1 MTRPMRILIALAAFA
16 IPATVTAGDAKLPAK
31 ASAKIEVPKPA
42 PELAAIAKGR
52 AGTWTCKGTAWM
64 PDGSEHAMTGTMKSR
79 SDLDGFWIH
88 DTWDGKMDQIPFKF
102 EAYTTYDSKSKQLR
116 RVVADSLGGQQV
128 GTSDGLNDSKIDFTI
143 EAVSVMGP
151 MTLKEHVDKSQP
163 KALKITTERSIDNG
177 KTFEHDF
184 EVTCTK

>member
-1 MTRPMRILIALAAFA
+1 MRTLIAMAAFA
-16 IPATVTAGDAKLPAK
+16 MPATVAAENAKPPAK
-31 ASAKIEVPKPA
+31 PGAKIEMPKPA
-42 PELAAIAKGR
+42 PELAEMAKGR
-52 AGTWTCKGTAWM
+52 AGTWTCKGKAWM
-64 PDGSEHAMTGTMKSR
+64 PDGSEHAMTGAMKSR

-128 GTSDGLNDSKIDFTI
+128 GTSDGLNDNKIDFTI

-151 MTLKEHVDKSQP
+151 MTLKEHVDKVDP
-163 KALKITTERSIDNG
+163 RTLKITTERSTDKG

-184 EVTCTK
+184 EITCTK

>member
-1 MTRPMRILIALAAFA
+1 
-16 IPATVTAGDAKLPAK
+16 
-31 ASAKIEVPKPA
+31 
-42 PELAAIAKGR
+42 
-52 AGTWTCKGTAWM
+52 
-64 PDGSEHAMTGTMKSR
+64 MTGAMKSR

-128 GTSDGLNDSKIDFTI
+128 GTSDGLNDNKIDFTI

-151 MTLKEHVDKSQP
+151 MTLS
-163 KALKITTERSIDNG
+163 RS
-177 KTFEHDF
+177 TS
-184 EVTCTK
+184 TR